1 MQTTRQKRPTLRLK
15 SSRSRSEADRPQ
27 QRAGTEEDFSEME
40 EGNFATEPRLK
51 AGDQFKTRPGDPA
64 QRAELQ
70 ASQESETGVR
80 QPGEQW
86 PEGHYPEERF
96 KQQTQ
101 QAKEDM
107 KENSRRLRKQPRQQK
122 KERQHKANL
131 YRSHR

>member
-27 QRAGTEEDFSEME
+27 KRAGTEEDFSEME

-86 PEGHYPEERF
+86 SEGPYTEERF
-96 KQQTQ
+96 KKQVR
-101 QAKEDM
+101 QAKDDQPG
-107 KENSRRLRKQPRQQK
+107 RLHKQPRQQK